1 MAAIVPVGHPGALPV
16 TAIKSGLPVLG
27 TDHSGVCRL
36 IHWATGRGMMVIPAY
51 SPGNTIAAA
60 ANGTYNFRVK
70 PRAQSIQRVW
80 AITIR
85 SGSTTRNT
93 TVAVKVPSTAGS
105 TTATVTAGG
114 DRERLSTF
122 LIVEDRAAQNDTE
135 ETLSI
140 NLAVTVES
148 CVVESIACWD
158 MPRAE
163 LALNT
168 TDDGVDLLTTQYRA
182 PIFDGVNKSIGGEA
196 DAVVA
201 ALATCRRVLMQWA
214 LPATTT
220 EARSTSSTSYVSAL
234 GGGTS
239 IVLARKLY
247 RSSTTGTLSAKIYA
261 RTADTSDIG
270 DVRFTTTSGASATIN
285 LPTGSHA
292 NFAWFGSP
300 LTFQADCEDLT
311 VSDGRR
317 STRWDLLTVEFK
329 VTDASDVLYLASI
342 SVWEA

>member
-1 MAAIVPVGHPGALPV
+1 MAAIVPVVHPGVASQAEV
-16 TAIKSGLPVLG
+16 RSGQAVLG
-27 TDHSGVCRL
+27 TTHTGVARL
-36 IHWATGRGMMVIPAY
+36 TNWAMGRGMCNIPVY

-60 ANGTYNFRVK
+60 ANGSYFFRVA
-70 PRAQSIQRVW
+70 PRYQAIQRVW
-80 AITIR
+80 CFTLR
-85 SGSTTRNT
+85 STSTSVNS
-93 TVAVKVPSTAGS
+93 TVAIKVPSSAGS
-105 TTATVTAGG
+105 TTATVIAGG
-114 DRERLSTF
+114 DRDALGSFVVPEA
-122 LIVEDRAAQNDTE
+122 RASQSATE
-135 ETLSI
+135 EIISC
-140 NLAVTVES
+140 NLAVTGNA
-148 CVVESIACWD
+148 CVVESISCWD

-163 LALNT
+163 LALDVN
-168 TDDGVDLLTTQYRA
+168 DDGVDLLTTSYRQ
-182 PIFDGVNKSIGGEA
+182 PIYDGTCASIGGEA

-270 DVRFTTTSGASATIN
+270 DVRFTTTSGSSQVIN
-285 LPTGSHA
+285 IPTGSHA
-292 NFAWFGSP
+292 NFAWFGAP
-300 LTFQADCEDLT
+300 LTFTADCEDLT

-329 VTDASDVLYLASI
+329 VSDASDILYLASI